1 MAFWRGQG
9 GLVTITTTNYSLP
22 VSKWTA
28 DESSALAKVTNAKS
42 AGHHQRKGTTLD
54 TAFTLELPW
63 DDAFDPTDI
72 GITAGSD
79 VKLVLNKGE
88 SGKKMTSSSAVIE
101 KVSWTN
107 DEDEDVVRLVINGY
121 SNIKFIHS

>member
-1 MAFWRGQG
+1 
-9 GLVTITTTNYSLP
+9 
-22 VSKWTA
+22 
-28 DESSALAKVTNAKS
+28 
-42 AGHHQRKGTTLD
+42 
-54 TAFTLELPW
+54 
-63 DDAFDPTDI
+63 
-72 GITAGSD
+72 